1 MVQILD
7 STLREGEQT
16 PGVYFSPETKLAIAQ
31 FLDQIGVDII
41 EAGNPAVDSEIA
53 LATTRIANAGLKA
66 KIGAHSLCRIDD
78 VKKALDC
85 GVNFLGIFFS
95 VSQKRLLQ
103 DYNIG
108 LEKAIEKIV
117 EVITYARE
125 QQDNLLIRYTPEDTV
140 RSPIENVIEAAS
152 AAVQAGANII
162 SIADTTGYTSPFH
175 QNRTISHYVKTLKE
189 ELAKQNLHPQ
199 IAVHCHNDRGLALA
213 NALDAYRAGADI
225 IDVTVMGLGERSG
238 IVDLAELLI
247 NLTDMVEEK
256 PCWELSYLKNL
267 YDFVSEHSHI
277 SIPPHNPLVGKNAFT
292 HYAGVHVKAVAK
304 DEELYQSLNPEIV
317 GRKSTF
323 ALGMQSGLTAVEI
336 ALEQI
341 GRADLVANKDLVA
354 KILKE
359 IKELAKRGTP
369 IDIEKELPEIV
380 KRCCTISL
388 PVTNGICTVSV

>member
-1 MVQILD
+1 MIQILD

-53 LATTRIANAGLKA
+53 LAITRIANAGLKA
-66 KIGAHSLCRIDD
+66 KIGAHSLCRIED

-85 GVNFLGIFFS
+85 GVNFLGVFFS
-95 VSQKRLLQ
+95 VSQTRLQ
-103 DYNIG
+103 HDYNID

-125 QQDNLLIRYTPEDTV
+125 QNDNLLIRYTPEDTV

-162 SIADTTGYTSPFH
+162 SIADTTGYTTPFH
-175 QNRTISHYVKTLKE
+175 QRRSIYYYVKTLKE
-189 ELAKQNLHPQ
+189 ELAKRELYPQ
-199 IAVHCHNDRGLALA
+199 IEVHCHNDRGLALA
-213 NALDAYRAGADI
+213 NALDAYRAGSDI

-247 NLTDMVEEK
+247 NLTDMLEEK
-256 PCWELSYLKNL
+256 TYWKLGYLKDL
-267 YDFVSEHSHI
+267 YDLVSKHSHI
-277 SIPPHNPLVGKNAFT
+277 SIPPHHPLVGKNAFT
-292 HYAGVHVKAVAK
+292 HYAGVHVKAISK
-304 DEELYQSLNPEIV
+304 DEGLYQSLSPEIL
-317 GRKSTF
+317 GRKSSL
-323 ALGMQSGLTAVEI
+323 ALGMQSGLTAVEL
-336 ALEQI
+336 ALKQI
-341 GRADLVANKDLVA
+341 GRNELAEDKDLVS

-359 IKELAKRGTP
+359 IKEIAKRGTP
-369 IDIEKELPEIV
+369 IDIDKELPEIV
-380 KRCCTISL
+380 ERCNISL
-388 PVTNGICTVSV
+388 SITNGCTVSV